1 VDLERSSTA
10 STESQFF
17 AQIETMR
24 LVWCRVTPGDVNHEL
39 IWLAV
44 SVAAAAGGVVWLRLG
59 LPWLGCPFRAL
70 TGYPCLTC
78 GATRCAIA
86 FSHGNLSLAWSWNP
100 LALIA
105 LCGVALFDLYAAAVL
120 LTRGPRLRVIDWSRA
135 EKNAV
140 RIAVVALIVVNWA
153 YLLAHRSQF

>member
-1 VDLERSSTA
+1 
-10 STESQFF
+10 
-17 AQIETMR
+17 MR
-24 LVWCRVTPGDVNHEL
+24 LVWRRVTPGDVNHEL

-100 LALIA
+100 LAFIA

-120 LTRGPRLRVIDWSRA
+120 LTRGPRLRVIHWTRA

-140 RIAVVALIVVNWA
+140 RIAVVVLIAVNWA